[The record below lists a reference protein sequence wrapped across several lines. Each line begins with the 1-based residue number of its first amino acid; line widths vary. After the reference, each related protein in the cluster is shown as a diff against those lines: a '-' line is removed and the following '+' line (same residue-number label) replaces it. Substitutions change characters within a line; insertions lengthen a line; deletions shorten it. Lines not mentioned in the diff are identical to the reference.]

1 MVQRSAPLPGD
12 RAVDQEREASLSVPL
27 QLGFGVGQ
35 VGGSIIANT
44 PAMILLFFMT
54 DTLQIPPALAGLAV
68 FIPKAWVILFDPIM
82 GRISDHSRSRWG
94 RRRPFILWGAIACGI
109 GFYFL
114 FDVPWLATPTGR
126 AAYMTLLFGLVSTAF
141 SIFSVPYLA
150 MAAELAP
157 TYRSRTHIM
166 VYRITF
172 QAIGILIGI
181 GLARYLVE
189 WGGGGRQGYTFMG
202 AVMAIICLASMLSP
216 FVATRGRQTETGPAP
231 TAVLGEQLRTAAQNR
246 PYLIL
251 ASATVL
257 YWIAASCVYA
267 GLPYLFSYIIQGS
280 GVLLFNH
287 VLFMTVASI
296 FALPVWGWIGNQIGK
311 RPAYVISTLLYCATV
326 LTWLAA
332 KPEQDA
338 LVIGRGVLIGLTNTG
353 LLLMAVAMLPD
364 TIEYDS
370 RRTGLRREGIFSG
383 VWMAIE
389 KAGNAAGALVVGVI
403 LSLMGFVESAGGAVV
418 QTDRALFGILV
429 AFAIVPVVLML
440 VSLLIMS
447 RYSLTEDKL
456 AALSRG

>member
-1 MVQRSAPLPGD
+1 MIGRSARFGPAGAADVAPQ
-12 RAVDQEREASLSVPL
+12 APLSVPV

-68 FIPKAWVILFDPIM
+68 FIPKLWVIVFDPIM
-82 GRISDHSRSRWG
+82 GRISDHAQSKWG
-94 RRRPFILWGAIACGI
+94 RRRPFMLWGAIFCGI

-114 FDVPWLATPTGR
+114 FDVPWLATTTAR

-150 MAAELAP
+150 MASELAP
-157 TYRSRTHIM
+157 TYRSRTNIM

-181 GLARYLVE
+181 GLAKYLVE
-189 WGGGGRQGYTFMG
+189 WGGGGRAGYTFMG

-216 FVATRGRQTETGPAP
+216 FFATRGQPTQLGPAT
-231 TAVLGEQLRTAAQNR
+231 TAVFREQLRTAAQNR

-251 ASATVL
+251 ASATIL
-257 YWIAASCVYA
+257 YWVAASCVYA
-267 GLPYLFSYIIQGS
+267 GLPYLFSYIIEGS

-287 VLFMTVASI
+287 ILLMTIASI
-296 FALPVWGWIGNQIGK
+296 IALPCWGWIGNRIGK
-311 RPAYVISTLLYCATV
+311 RPAYMISTLLYCATV
-326 LTWLAA
+326 LTWLTAE
-332 KPEQDA
+332 PNQDA
-338 LVIGRGVLIGLTNTG
+338 LVLGRGVLIGLTNTG

-370 RRTGLRREGIFSG
+370 RRTGLHREGIFSG

-403 LSLMGFVESAGGAVV
+403 LSLMGFVESAGGAAA
-418 QTDRALFGILV
+418 QTDRALFGILLS
-429 AFAIVPVVLML
+429 FSIVPVVLML
-440 VSLLIMS
+440 LSLLIMA
-447 RYSLTEDKL
+447 RYRLTESKL
-456 AALSRG
+456 AEA